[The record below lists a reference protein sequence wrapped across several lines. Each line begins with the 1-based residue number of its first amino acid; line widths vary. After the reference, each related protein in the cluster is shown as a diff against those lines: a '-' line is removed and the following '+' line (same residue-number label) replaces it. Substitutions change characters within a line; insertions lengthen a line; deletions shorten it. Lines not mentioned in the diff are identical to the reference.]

1 MKLENIV
8 FAVAAKIDVDRSFV
22 FEYVVCRHIQAILLK
37 HTDLPSLVTDETRQ
51 DYANSVELQQ
61 CIDRAAHLFLADL
74 VRASEISEAAIAR
87 WQLPLEV

>member
-22 FEYVVCRHIQAILLK
+22 FEYVVCRHIQALLLK
-37 HTDLPSLVTDETRQ
+37 HTDLPKLVVDEARQ
-51 DYANSVELQQ
+51 DYANTVELQD

-74 VRASEISEAAIAR
+74 VRASEIG
-87 WQLPLEV
+87 

>member
-37 HTDLPSLVTDETRQ
+37 HTDLPSLVPAEKRQ
-51 DYANSVELQQ
+51 DYANSVELQ
-61 CIDRAAHLFLADL
+61 H
-74 VRASEISEAAIAR
+74 
-87 WQLPLEV
+87 

>member
-37 HTDLPSLVTDETRQ
+37 HTDLPILVTDEKRQ

-61 CIDRAAHLFLADL
+61 CIDQAAHLFLADM

-87 WQLPLEV
+87 WQLPIEV

>member
-22 FEYVVCRHIQAILLK
+22 FEYVVCRHIQSLLLK
-37 HTDLPSLVTDETRQ
+37 HTDLPKLVVDEARQ
-51 DYANSVELQQ
+51 DYANSVELQD

-74 VRASEISEAAIAR
+74 VRASEIGEAAVAR
-87 WQLPLEV
+87 WQLPIAV